1 MDKATDN
8 RQLVGSIF
16 NNAAEIQIE
25 INWFIQFVD
34 LRMREYFS
42 QEKSS
47 TISYIEKM
55 KAPSLKGGKSS
66 YAIMLDRLAL
76 SDEERI
82 VFLLALLPYLKP
94 ELFDIF
100 LTKNELINSG
110 YTEFGG
116 LQAQGHNGFLPT
128 VETALFILAGQN
140 LEKRFE
146 YMSLFEND
154 SLLFTCGIMSLHQ
167 QNSNEPWTTSL
178 LQVNRETI
186 NQLTIGTDFQPNFS
200 SDFPARLI
208 TTTLSWN
215 ALVLPSHIKNQLDE
229 VVAWSNYGNVLLN
242 DWEMSGKIS
251 AGYTALFYGS
261 SGTGKTLAASLLAE
275 RCQKSCYKID
285 LSMIVS
291 KYIGETEKNLSR
303 IFDSAENRNWML
315 FFDEADA
322 LFGKRT
328 TVSDAHDRY
337 ANQEVSYL
345 LQRIESYSG
354 IVILASNFK
363 SNIDDAF
370 LRRFQTVIEFSMPTA
385 KERYDIW
392 KKSISVKAKLAED
405 IDLIDIAE
413 KYEITGG
420 TIVNIV
426 RFASLKALSSE
437 RNTIVLEDI
446 IEGIR
451 REFSKLGRHL

>member
-1 MDKATDN
+1 MDKATN
-8 RQLVGSIF
+8 NCHLVGSLF
-16 NNAAEIQIE
+16 NNATAIQTE

-34 LRMREYFS
+34 ARMCVYFS
-42 QEKSS
+42 PEDQSNK
-47 TISYIEKM
+47 IDDIPI
-55 KAPSLKGGKSS
+55 KAPNLKDGKSS
-66 YAIMLDRLAL
+66 YAQMIDRLGL
-76 SDEERI
+76 SDQERFI
-82 VFLLALLPYLKP
+82 LTLALVPYIKP

-100 LTKNELINSG
+100 LTKNELIESG

-128 VETALFILAGQN
+128 VETALFILSGQE

-146 YMSLFEND
+146 LMTLFEND
-154 SLLFTCGIMSLHQ
+154 GLLFTSGLMTLHH

-178 LQVNRETI
+178 LQVNRETL
-186 NQLTIGTDFQPNFS
+186 NQLTLGNEFQPNFNS
-200 SDFPARLI
+200 NFPARLI
-208 TTTLSWN
+208 TTALTWDD
-215 ALVLPSHIKNQLDE
+215 LVLPLHVKNQLDE
-229 VVAWSNYGNVLLN
+229 VVAWSKYGNVLL
-242 DWEMSGKIS
+242 DEWGMSGKIS
-251 AGYTALFYGS
+251 SGFTGLFYGP
-261 SGTGKTLAASLLAE
+261 SGTGKTLAATLLAGH
-275 RCQKSCYKID
+275 CDQACYKID

-345 LQRIESYSG
+345 LQRIETYSG

-363 SNIDDAF
+363 SNIDEAF
-370 LRRFQTVIEFSMPTA
+370 LRRFQTVIEFSVPSV

-392 KKSISVKAKLAED
+392 KKAISSKAILAEN
-405 IDLIDIAE
+405 IDLMEIAE

-420 TIVNIV
+420 TIVNVV
-426 RFASLKALSSE
+426 RFASLKALSNE
-437 RNTIVLEDI
+437 RTTIFYEDL

>member
-8 RQLVGSIF
+8 RHLVGSIF
-16 NNAAEIQIE
+16 NNATEIQSE

-34 LRMREYFS
+34 TRMCEYFS
-42 QEKSS
+42 SDQQRKSKNVDS
-47 TISYIEKM
+47 V
-55 KAPSLKGGKSS
+55 KAPNLIKGKSS
-66 YAIMLDRLAL
+66 YAFMVNRLGL
-76 SDEERI
+76 SDEERFVLI
-82 VFLLALLPYLKP
+82 LALVPFIKP

-100 LTKNELINSG
+100 LTKNDLIESG

-128 VETALFILAGQN
+128 VETALFILSGN
-140 LEKRFE
+140 KLEKRFKL
-146 YMSLFEND
+146 MALFEND
-154 SLLFTCGIMSLHQ
+154 GLLFSSGLMTLHQ
-167 QNSNEPWTTSL
+167 QNTNEPWTTSL
-178 LQVNRETI
+178 LQINRETL
-186 NQLTIGTDFQPNFS
+186 NQLTIGNDFQPNFNS
-200 SDFPARLI
+200 NFPARLI
-208 TTTLSWN
+208 TTSLKWDD
-215 ALVLPSHIKNQLDE
+215 LILPNHVKNQLEE
-229 VVAWSNYGNVLLN
+229 VVAWSKYGKVLLD

-251 AGYTALFYGS
+251 SGFTGLFYGP
-261 SGTGKTLAASLLAE
+261 SGTGKTLAATLLAE
-275 RCQKSCYKID
+275 HCDKTCYKID

-345 LQRIESYSG
+345 LQRIETYSG

-363 SNIDDAF
+363 SNIDEAF
-370 LRRFQTVIEFSMPTA
+370 LRRFQAVIEFPIPSV
-385 KERYDIW
+385 KERYGIW
-392 KKSISVKAKLAED
+392 QKAISSKAKLAED
-405 IDLIDIAE
+405 IDLMEIAE

-420 TIVNIV
+420 TIVNVV
-426 RFASLKALSSE
+426 RFASLKALSNKRS
-437 RNTIVLEDI
+437 TIFLEDI
-446 IEGIR
+446 VEGLR

>member
-1 MDKATDN
+1 MDKTIDN
-8 RQLVGSIF
+8 RHLVGSIF
-16 NNAAEIQIE
+16 NNAAEIQAE

-34 LRMREYFS
+34 ERMRVYFS
-42 QEKSS
+42 SESHGTKTNDTPVKPPNFTS
-47 TISYIEKM
+47 
-55 KAPSLKGGKSS
+55 GKSS
-66 YAIMLDRLAL
+66 YALMINRLGL
-76 SDEERI
+76 SDEERLI
-82 VFLLALLPYLKP
+82 LILALVPFIKP

-100 LTKNELINSG
+100 LTKNDLIDCG

-128 VETALFILAGQN
+128 VETAFFILSGQE

-146 YMSLFEND
+146 LMALFEND
-154 SLLFTCGIMSLHQ
+154 GILFTSGLMALHQ
-167 QNSNEPWTTSL
+167 QNINEPWTTSL
-178 LQVNRETI
+178 LQVNRETL
-186 NQLTIGTDFQPNFS
+186 NQLTIGNDFQPDFNS
-200 SDFPARLI
+200 NFPAKLI
-208 TTTLSWN
+208 TTLLTWEDLI
-215 ALVLPSHIKNQLDE
+215 LPMHVKNQLDE
-229 VVAWSNYGNVLLN
+229 VVAWSKYGKVLL
-242 DWEMSGKIS
+242 DEWGMFGKIS
-251 AGYTALFYGS
+251 SGFTGLFYGP
-261 SGTGKTLAASLLAE
+261 SGTGKTLAATLLAE
-275 RCQKSCYKID
+275 HCDKTCYKID

-345 LQRIESYSG
+345 LQRIETYSG

-363 SNIDDAF
+363 SNIDEAF
-370 LRRFQTVIEFSMPTA
+370 LRRFQAVIEFSIPSV

-392 KKSISVKAKLAED
+392 RKAISSKAILAED
-405 IDLIDIAE
+405 IDLMEIAE

-426 RFASLKALSSE
+426 RFASLKALSNE
-437 RNTIVLEDI
+437 RNTLFLDDIV
-446 IEGIR
+446 EGIR

>member
-1 MDKATDN
+1 MDKTTDN
-8 RQLVGSIF
+8 RHLVGSLF
-16 NNAAEIQIE
+16 NNAAEIQTE

-34 LRMREYFS
+34 ARMRVYFS
-42 QEKSS
+42 SDPQRKK
-47 TISYIEKM
+47 TDDVPV
-55 KAPSLKGGKSS
+55 KAPTLIKGKSS
-66 YAIMLDRLAL
+66 YALMINRLGL
-76 SDEERI
+76 SEEERI
-82 VFLLALLPYLKP
+82 ILILTLVPFIKP

-100 LTKNELINSG
+100 LTKNELIESG

-128 VETALFILAGQN
+128 VETALFILSGQE

-146 YMSLFEND
+146 LMALFEND
-154 SLLFTCGIMSLHQ
+154 GILFTSGLMTLHQ
-167 QNSNEPWTTSL
+167 PNINEPWTTSL
-178 LQVNRETI
+178 LQVNRETL
-186 NQLTIGTDFQPNFS
+186 NQLTLGNDFQPDFNS
-200 SDFPARLI
+200 NFPARLI
-208 TTTLSWN
+208 TTELTWGDLI
-215 ALVLPSHIKNQLDE
+215 LPLHVKNQLDE
-229 VVAWSNYGNVLLN
+229 VVAWSKYGKVLL
-242 DWEMSGKIS
+242 DEWGMSGKIS
-251 AGYTALFYGS
+251 SGFTGLFYGP
-261 SGTGKTLAASLLAE
+261 SGSGKTLAATLLAGH
-275 RCQKSCYKID
+275 CDKICYKID

-345 LQRIESYSG
+345 LQRIETYSG

-370 LRRFQTVIEFSMPTA
+370 LRRFQAVIEFSIPSVN
-385 KERYDIW
+385 ERYDIW
-392 KKSISVKAKLAED
+392 KKAVSSKATLAKD
-405 IDLIDIAE
+405 IDLTEIAE

-426 RFASLKALSSE
+426 RFASLKALSND
-437 RNTIVLEDI
+437 RNTIYLEDI